1 MGPLERKQR
10 SCPPGVPP
18 TFFVTF
24 LGAIVGEKALHD
36 GILRGP
42 WHQRLLFQQ
51 PQQTP
56 CLVRAG
62 QRADLWRSR
71 QTPLCCMELWEG
83 SRPLASTT
91 HYKHVTHRL
100 LHASA
105 CCLLLTPCGGGRQQ
119 IKRKRGPERDERS
132 PQQNL
137 IPRTHVQSP
146 KTEGLLT
153 QASFGDSSIL
163 FLSEVT
169 RGLGEPHI
177 ALIPWAS
184 PLRRVK

>member
-1 MGPLERKQR
+1 MR
-10 SCPPGVPP
+10 
-18 TFFVTF
+18 
-24 LGAIVGEKALHD
+24 
-36 GILRGP
+36 
-42 WHQRLLFQQ
+42 
-51 PQQTP
+51 
-56 CLVRAG
+56 
-62 QRADLWRSR
+62 
-71 QTPLCCMELWEG
+71 
-83 SRPLASTT
+83 
-91 HYKHVTHRL
+91 
-100 LHASA
+100 
-105 CCLLLTPCGGGRQQ
+105 
-119 IKRKRGPERDERS
+119 ERS